1 MPEPLKNIFSRLLL
15 EDFAKTLQSVRPA
28 FDEKVFLSRV
38 FDAGWEQRELKQRMR
53 HIAQCLRAGL
63 PDDYPAA
70 LEIVVKTTEKL
81 LSERGES
88 MAFDHCF
95 VPDFV
100 EVYGADEPGLSIPA
114 LEVITRWCS
123 AEFAVR
129 PFLLRY
135 PERMYPQMLR
145 WAEHGSAMVR
155 RLASEG
161 FRPRLPWGMGIP
173 ALKRDPSPVLP
184 VLEKLK
190 ADPAETVRRSVA
202 NNLNDI
208 SKDHPALA
216 LEIAS
221 RWQGQSPETD
231 RVVRHALR
239 GLLKKGHAD
248 ALARFGFG
256 QEISGIIV
264 ENLSAPDALVIGGTL
279 IFSFSVKNTA
289 DEPRQI
295 RLEYGID
302 YLTGSGKISS
312 KVFKIKETT
321 LAAGQSENIERRQ
334 RFTDFTTRKH
344 YPGIHRLRI
353 LVNGKAAAE
362 QEFQLEWQ
370 V

>member
-1 MPEPLKNIFSRLLL
+1 MPEPLKNIFSRTLLQ
-15 EDFAKTLQSVRPA
+15 DFAQTVQSVWKP
-28 FDEKVFLSRV
+28 FDQKIFLNRV

-53 HIAQCLRAGL
+53 HIAQSLRAGL
-63 PDDYPAA
+63 PDDYPVA
-70 LEIVVKTTEKL
+70 LDIVVKTTEKL
-81 LSERGES
+81 LSDRGES

-95 VPDFV
+95 IPDFV
-100 EVYGADEPGLSIPA
+100 EAFGTDDPVHSIPA

-135 PERMYPQMLR
+135 PERMYPQMLI
-145 WAEHGSAMVR
+145 WTEHSSAMVR

-173 ALKRDPSPVLP
+173 ALKRNPSPILL

-216 LEIAS
+216 LEIAA
-221 RWQGQSPETD
+221 RWQGQNPETD
-231 RVVRHALR
+231 RLVRHALR
-239 GLLKKGHAD
+239 GLLKKGHTE
-248 ALARFGFG
+248 ALARFGF
-256 QEISGIIV
+256 ERDISGIAV
-264 ENLSAPDALVIGGTL
+264 ENLSAPDTLTIGGTL
-279 IFSFSVKNTA
+279 VFSFSVKNTA
-289 DEPRQI
+289 DMPRPI

-312 KVFKIKETT
+312 KVFKIKEIT
-321 LAAGQSENIERRQ
+321 LRPGQPEIIERRQ

-344 YPGIHRLRI
+344 YPGAHRLRI
-353 LVNGKAAAE
+353 LVNGKAVAE
-362 QEFQLEWQ
+362 KTFSILHP
-370 V
+370 